1 MLSRT
6 ADNLYWMA
14 RYMERAENLARI
26 LDVHHRMSLLPQS
39 TGEIERQW
47 TATLDIM
54 GMLGSFRERQLA
66 INTDAVMHFMM
77 FDRDNPSSIVSCLRA
92 ARENAHTV
100 RGTLTSEL
108 WEAINATW
116 LKLNDFA
123 PSRLLETGPTEFF
136 EWVKHRSHLSR
147 GVTVGTMLRDEAFH
161 FTRLGT
167 YIERADNT
175 LRILDVKYHLLLGAH
190 APNDSAVDY
199 YQWSALLHSVSAFEI
214 YRRVYRDQITPTRVA
229 ELLLLRP
236 DMPRS
241 LAYCMREVYGL
252 LQAVANGRSSETQR
266 RAGELEASLRFGRIE
281 ELIADGLHEYLDT
294 ALHRILDLGQRIS
307 DDFLVPVTT

>member
-14 RYMERAENLARI
+14 RYMERAENLARV
-26 LDVHHRMSLLPQS
+26 LDVHHRLSLLPQS
-39 TGEIERQW
+39 SGEIERQW

-54 GMLGSFRERQLA
+54 GMLGSFRERELA
-66 INTDAVMHFMM
+66 VSSDAVMHFMM
-77 FDRDNPSSIVSCLRA
+77 FDRENPSSIVSCLRA

-116 LKLNDFA
+116 LKVNDFA
-123 PSRLLETGPTEFF
+123 PARLAETGPTEFF
-136 EWVKHRSHLSR
+136 DWVKHRSHLSR

-190 APNDSAVDY
+190 APNDTAVDY

-266 RAGELEASLRFGRIE
+266 RAGELEASLRFGRVE

-294 ALHRILDLGQRIS
+294 ALNRILDLGLRIS
-307 DDFLVPVTT
+307 NDFLVPVTS

>member
-6 ADNLYWMA
+6 ADHVYWMA

-39 TGEIERQW
+39 AGEIERQW

-54 GMLGSFRERQLA
+54 GMLGAYRAQHDV
-66 INTDAVMHFMM
+66 IDTDTVMHFLM

-108 WEAINATW
+108 WEAVNATW
-116 LKLNDFA
+116 LKVNDFA
-123 PSRLLETGPTEFF
+123 PSRLAETGPTEFF
-136 EWVKHRSHLSR
+136 DWVKYRSHLSR

-167 YIERADNT
+167 FIERADNT
-175 LRILDVKYHLLLGAH
+175 LRILDVKYHLLRGAH
-190 APNDSAVDY
+190 TPNDAAVDY

-214 YRRVYRDQITPTRVA
+214 YRRVYRDQITPSRVA

-252 LQAVANGRSSETQR
+252 LQAVANGRSAETQR
-266 RAGELEASLRFGRIE
+266 RAGEFEASLRFGRIE
-281 ELIADGLHEYLDT
+281 ELMRDGLHPYLDS
-294 ALHRILDLGQRIS
+294 ALERILDLGQRIS